1 MLVQKVRKVYH
12 KHSLM
17 VTFHFLVSP
26 IVETELKKKIK
37 INTAQ
42 ILNQYLEL
50 ILKNIKHPDRKILK
64 IIQKHLKNNIR

>member
-26 IVETELKKKIK
+26 IVETELKKKSK
-37 INTAQ
+37 KDTTQ
-42 ILNQYLEL
+42 ISNYYSEL
-50 ILKNIKHPDRKILK
+50 IQKKLNKPNWKFENFTKTIQINI
-64 IIQKHLKNNIR
+64 